1 VYWIVLIPWCLH
13 VAGTR
18 IPRSYSRAEKE
29 DALDALATALLLLRD
44 KRVRAHKGMHTPAGS
59 SYDGSGKEAHL
70 SKDGREAAVTGS
82 DDASYDVG
90 LLAELVEQLGNI
102 APAAERMEYMYGEK
116 DGEEPVTINWSALRA
131 KVTSPL
137 ARAQTQATQRSGGSG
152 GKNSSLAETADT
164 EMVAV
169 NRPQV

>member
-1 VYWIVLIPWCLH
+1 LRA
-13 VAGTR
+13 AGTR

-29 DALDALATALLLLRD
+29 DALNALATALLLLRD
-44 KRVRAHKGMHTPAGS
+44 KRVRAHKGIHTPAGS
-59 SYDGSGKEAHL
+59 SYSGSGKEAHL
-70 SKDGREAAVTGS
+70 SKEGQNAAVAGS
-82 DDASYDVG
+82 DDDSYDVG

-137 ARAQTQATQRSGGSG
+137 ARAQTQATQRSGGGG
-152 GKNSSLAETADT
+152 GKNNSLAEAADT

-169 NRPQV
+169 SRPQV

>member
-1 VYWIVLIPWCLH
+1 LRA
-13 VAGTR
+13 AGTR

-44 KRVRAHKGMHTPAGS
+44 KRVRAHKGIHTPAGS
-59 SYDGSGKEAHL
+59 SKSGSGKEAHL
-70 SKDGREAAVTGS
+70 SKEGQNVAVAGS
-82 DDASYDVG
+82 DDDSYDVG
-90 LLAELVEQLGNI
+90 LLADLVEQLGNI

-116 DGEEPVTINWSALRA
+116 DGKEPVTINWSALRA

-137 ARAQTQATQRSGGSG
+137 TRAQTQATARGGGGG

>member
-1 VYWIVLIPWCLH
+1 

-82 DDASYDVG
+82 DDDSYDVG

-137 ARAQTQATQRSGGSG
+137 ARAQAHATARGGGGG
-152 GKNSSLAETADT
+152 GKNSSLAETVDT